1 MLSGPFEDIEVGAEV
16 TTRGVTVTESH
27 VVQFSGL
34 TGDHAWLHVD
44 AAAAAAG
51 PFGARVAHGLLLLSL
66 CGGMMYEHSSG
77 WALANYGYD
86 RVRFTAPVFL
96 GDTVH
101 LKVSCSAKERETSDR
116 GVVCLE
122 LDLRN
127 QHEETVLVAQ
137 QRVLV
142 AKRGANR
149 R

>member
-1 MLSGPFEDIEVGAEV
+1 MLTGPFEDVEVGAEV
-16 TTRGVTVTESH
+16 STRGVTVTETH

-34 TGDHAWLHVD
+34 TGDQAWLHVD
-44 AAAAAAG
+44 AAAAEAG
-51 PFGARVAHGLLLLSL
+51 PFGARVAHGLLLLSM
-66 CGGMMYEHSSG
+66 CGGLMYEHSSE

-101 LKVSCSAKERETSDR
+101 LGVSCSAKERETADN
-116 GVVCLE
+116 GVVCLA

-127 QHEETVLVAQ
+127 QRDEPVLVAQ

-142 AKRGANR
+142 AKRGTDR
-149 R
+149 